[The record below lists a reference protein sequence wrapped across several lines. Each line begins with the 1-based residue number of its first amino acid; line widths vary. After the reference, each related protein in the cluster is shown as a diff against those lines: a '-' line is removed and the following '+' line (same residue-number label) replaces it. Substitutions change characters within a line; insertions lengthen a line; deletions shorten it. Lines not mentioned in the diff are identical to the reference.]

1 MKCLEKSL
9 SLGIM
14 DRTMGG
20 CTKEVASMASEKEEM
35 LNQEIEAYEEELR
48 VVASKLQ
55 EIAGVDCNFGACVF
69 DPEMQDV
76 EARLAD
82 LEKRKKVLA
91 EVKESLEK
99 CDVE

>member
-1 MKCLEKSL
+1 
-9 SLGIM
+9 
-14 DRTMGG
+14 
-20 CTKEVASMASEKEEM
+20 MANEKEEL

-69 DPEMQDV
+69 DPEMKDV
-76 EARLAD
+76 ESKLAD
-82 LEKRKKVLA
+82 LEKRKRVLS
-91 EVKESLEK
+91 EVKESLDK